1 MINNAIYKIREDHP
15 SDYNILGYDKIIV
28 LGKELYSSTE
38 RVLPAD
44 DDYDHERMV
53 TYYEY
58 TFIFEGWTD
67 GRYGPLK
74 EESRRDLSSMGE
86 EEFMET
92 LMHCYDFV
100 RFVGDE

>member
-1 MINNAIYKIREDHP
+1 MIKNAIYKVREDHP

-44 DDYDHERMV
+44 DDYDYERKV
-53 TYYEY
+53 THYEY

-67 GRYGPLK
+67 GR
-74 EESRRDLSSMGE
+74 RDLSSMGE
-86 EEFMET
+86 EEFTET
-92 LMHCYDFV
+92 LMQCYDFV
-100 RFVGDE
+100 RFVGEE